1 MSDLS
6 IPGVTSK
13 YNTEKSIQ
21 ALVET
26 ERIPLKRL
34 EAERQILQDQRG
46 AWLNLN
52 QRMNTVREGARE
64 LYGFQNPFNNKLAD
78 SSDQSILTATAA
90 RTAQEDK
97 VDIRVKQVAAADRF
111 LSRSLPRDQKAP
123 AGLYRFTIGTEEVK
137 VNFRGGTLREL
148 AAAIN
153 ARGGKLLAASV
164 VEDTPTTQVLVIE
177 SKKTGAA
184 NPLGLHDQAAAFAV
198 QIGLLERS
206 PTAGRALPISPQSLA
221 AGQGATIAE
230 GVLTPRP
237 RRGGPPARPAWH
249 HLERHHGA
257 FVRGQGYRP
266 ARGGV
271 GEALRPSRPGHPGN
285 RRHRLQGHPRG
296 ERPIAHGA
304 ARLGTTRAGRPAG

>member
-230 GVLTPRP
+230 GVLRLAP
-237 RRGGPPARPAWH
+237 GAEARLPVQPGITLSGTMVLS
-249 HLERHHGA
+249 LEAKVSRS
-257 FVRGQGYRP
+257 

-285 RRHRLQGHPRG
+285 RRH
-296 ERPIAHGA
+296 
-304 ARLGTTRAGRPAG
+304 